1 MAIFKIDNHQV
12 LIFSVELKFHP
23 AKLINVA
30 VS

>member
-1 MAIFKIDNHQV
+1 MAIFKIDNHRV
-12 LIFSVELKFHP
+12 LIFSVEFKK